1 MTQSTWIYPQ
11 LVALLLT
18 AWYSNNGIQHVSGF
32 SSNLILNRR
41 KTSVIFHHNNDG
53 NRACRLFA
61 LSIEGNASTSSSAP
75 PQFLRLSPIEYKTKI
90 EELTDEKNRPSSPSA
105 FVSDTIDRLGRWAEL
120 GQGRSAAD
128 LCNNFLK
135 KLSEM
140 SYEDLNAVSIA
151 SHRRVMYAWHN
162 EGKRLGPSL
171 YANRSRTV
179 GRQQPKNNLVGRAVK
194 DAARNADACLQKI
207 EALAGVEES
216 DFSTVIEDLLS
227 AQQARRAAD
236 TLKRWQ
242 KQESISQ
249 PTLSLYSQVIRTLI
263 NTPFE
268 YKGAIIEKGITRA
281 ESAAELAQFALNK
294 IGDGS
299 DPFQIMKVKLA
310 VLEAWSKAL
319 PTLTQQGKQHIVVP
333 RETAEKIAIEAANWF
348 ERSAQNGNHKRGYSL
363 LLYTYCKCGKL
374 DQAWDAWKDWMAF
387 LEEKNKDKSLR
398 IDTRSFRM
406 LIQGLA
412 QETSKES
419 TEWLS
424 DGDRIASGTKLAEKA
439 CFIVETMWKLH
450 AMGYREVFPDVF
462 LYTTIVTMYANI
474 GLPAEARNLIQDL
487 ASRNIGSQL
496 SSLKPDVTLYNALVN
511 AVAKQPLLTSDTSVA
526 EEAGSLVKQMERMAQ
541 DSGMEAVAPDTVT
554 YNTLI
559 EACLRIGSEDKITR
573 EGIERADQTLTWMFD
588 EYQKG
593 NSRVKPDFLSFATL
607 IRAWAADDSVTD
619 ASSTVRSEH
628 WLDRLEEHFVPSVSL
643 FEDIILACCRQARNE
658 QVKVSVKKQHAQQA
672 QRLLNR
678 METLYQ
684 AGANANLRPDRS
696 LYVNII
702 EALTGCG
709 EGAEAQNVRD
719 RENQMYPEVE
729 KSKERVK
736 SSRFSSDKEVFSV
749 LNDFEVDSPWEEEP
763 IASTRT
769 FNLILKQ
776 IASSSKPW
784 AGQRAEDVLYYMLE
798 RYLKKNKTE
807 IQPDIIT
814 FNSVILAW
822 SKSPHP
828 DAAYRAHSIL
838 ERLNDLHDK
847 GFLTDIKPDRI
858 SYNTIIHGYARS
870 TRTGAA
876 KRADRVFRELLSL
889 YESTRDESYR
899 PDVRSYSSLLNAF
912 ANAGAAERAEEV
924 LLDMQKSYKA
934 DHNQVCPDTSCFNQ
948 VLYAWAKSSE
958 KGADKRAE
966 MFLRLMEDMSSSGS
980 EAVLADTQSYNILL
994 HALGSSGDSDAP
1006 LRAGMLLE
1014 RMKKGYEDGKDY
1026 LKPDVL
1032 SYTTLIAAW
1041 CKLGGKQGLEA
1052 TEQLINEAVSTAG
1065 IVADR
1070 DFFSNVLYSLAY
1082 CTSNETVRKAEA
1094 VVAQAK
1100 KLNVECDIQVYN
1112 ALLNC
1117 WAKSGDHEAPKR
1129 TIDILYQLEKDGETD
1144 NRLLP
1149 NEKTYTIILDTLAK
1163 SGDPDSVFLAESV
1176 LQTMETSNRI
1186 QPNVQTYTAMIQNYA
1201 RSDLPLKSVK
1211 ALCVLKKM
1219 KGQSAQSQPNAITY
1233 NAVLNACEYTEAGEV
1248 KEAEEA
1254 FRVACAIFDEMR
1266 ALGVKANHVTYGT
1279 FLGVIA
1285 NHMPKSDVRSDLV
1298 ALVFRRCCTDG
1309 QVSQF
1314 VMRKLRDA
1322 STQFAY
1328 KQLLQGNSKDSLPP
1342 EWTCNVRE
1350 RA

>member
-1 MTQSTWIYPQ
+1 MTQSTWLYPQ
-11 LVALLLT
+11 LVALILT
-18 AWYSNNGIQHVSGF
+18 AWYSNNGIKHVSGF
-32 SSNLILNRR
+32 SSSFILNRR
-41 KTSVIFHHNNDG
+41 KTSVIFPHNIDG
-53 NRACRLFA
+53 NRVCRLFA
-61 LSIEGNASTSSSAP
+61 LSIEGNASTDSSTP
-75 PQFLRLSPIEYKTKI
+75 PQFIGLSPIEYKTKI
-90 EELTDEKNRPSSPSA
+90 EELTDWENRSSSPSTV
-105 FVSDTIDRLGRWAEL
+105 VSDNIDHLRQWAVL

-128 LCNNFLK
+128 LCKKNLK
-135 KLSEM
+135 LPSEM
-140 SYEDLNAVSIA
+140 SYEDFNAISIA
-151 SHRRVMYAWHN
+151 SHRLVMYAWHN
-162 EGKRLGPSL
+162 EGKRLGQSL
-171 YANRSRTV
+171 NPNRSRTV
-179 GRQQPKNNLVGRAVK
+179 GRQQPKSNLVGRAVK
-194 DAARNADACLQKI
+194 DAARNAEASLQKI
-207 EALAGVEES
+207 EALAGVDGS
-216 DFSTVIEDLLS
+216 DFSTVIEDLLQT
-227 AQQARRAAD
+227 QQARRGAD

-249 PTLSLYSQVIRTLI
+249 PPLSLYSQVIRTLI

-268 YKGAIIEKGITRA
+268 YKGDIIKMGISRA
-281 ESAAELAQFALNK
+281 ESAADLAHFALNK

-299 DPFQIMKVKLA
+299 DPFQIMQVNLA

-319 PTLTQQGKQHIVVP
+319 PTLTQQSKQNIVVL
-333 RETAEKIAIEAANWF
+333 REEAEKVALQAANWF
-348 ERSAQNGNHKRGYSL
+348 ERSAQSGNKKRGYSL

-374 DQAWDAWKDWMAF
+374 DQAWDTWKNWMAF
-387 LEEKNKDKSLR
+387 VEEKNKDKTLR

-406 LIQGLA
+406 LIQCLA

-424 DGDRIASGTKLAEKA
+424 DDDRILSGTKLAEKA

-450 AMGYREVFPDVF
+450 SMGYRDVLPDVF
-462 LYTTIVTMYANI
+462 LYTTIVTMYANT
-474 GLPAEARNLIQDL
+474 GHPAKARNLIQDL
-487 ASRNIGSQL
+487 ASRNKGLQL
-496 SSLKPDVTLYNALVN
+496 DSLKPDVTLYNALVN
-511 AVAKQPLLTSDTSVA
+511 ALAKQPLETPDTSVA

-559 EACLRIGSEDKITR
+559 EACLRIGSNDKSAR

-607 IRAWAADDSVTD
+607 VRAWAADDSVTD

-628 WLDRLEEHFVPSVSL
+628 WLDRLEERFVPSVNL
-643 FEDIILACCRQARNE
+643 FEDVILACCRQANNK
-658 QVKVSVKKQHAQQA
+658 QVKVSVQKQHAEQA

-684 AGANANLRPDRS
+684 AGANSNLRPNRS
-696 LYVNII
+696 LYEKVI
-702 EALTGCG
+702 EALTSCL
-709 EGAEAQNVRD
+709 EGTEAQDVRD

-729 KSKERVK
+729 KSKKGVE

-749 LNDFEVDSPWEEEP
+749 LNDLEVDSPWEEKP

-769 FNLILKQ
+769 FNVILKK
-776 IASSSKPW
+776 IASSSKPS

-798 RYLKKNKTE
+798 RYLKKGKIE

-828 DAAYRAHSIL
+828 DSANRAHSIM
-838 ERLNDLHDK
+838 ERLKDLHDK
-847 GFLTDIKPDRI
+847 GFLTDVRSDRV

-870 TRTGAA
+870 TQAGAA

-889 YESTRDESYR
+889 YESTRDEAYR
-899 PDVRSYSSLLNAF
+899 PDIRSYSSLLNAF
-912 ANAGAAERAEEV
+912 ANAGAAQRAEEI
-924 LLDMQKSYKA
+924 LLDMQKSYKG
-934 DHNQVCPDTSCFNQ
+934 DYNQVCPDTSCFNQ

-958 KGADKRAE
+958 KGAGKRAE
-966 MFLRLMEDMSSSGS
+966 MFLRLMEDMSLSGS
-980 EAVLADTQSYNILL
+980 EAVLADTQSYNIVL

-1006 LRAGMLLE
+1006 RRAVMLLE

-1041 CKLGGKQGLEA
+1041 CKLGGSQGLEA
-1052 TEQLINEAVSTAG
+1052 TEQLINEAVSIAG
-1065 IVADR
+1065 IVVDR

-1082 CTSNETVRKAEA
+1082 CTSNDAARKAEA
-1094 VVAQAK
+1094 ILAQAK

-1117 WAKSGDHEAPKR
+1117 WAKSGDHESSKR
-1129 TIDILYQLEKDGETD
+1129 SIEILNQLEKDGEAD
-1144 NRLLP
+1144 SSLLP

-1163 SGDPDSVFLAESV
+1163 SGDPDSVFLAEAI
-1176 LQTMETSNRI
+1176 LENMESSNRVK
-1186 QPNVQTYTAMIQNYA
+1186 PNVQTYTAMIQNYA

-1211 ALCVLKKM
+1211 ALSVLKRM
-1219 KGQSAQSQPNAITY
+1219 KGQRAQSQPNAITY
-1233 NAVLNACEYTEAGEV
+1233 NAVLNACEHTEAAEV
-1248 KEAEEA
+1248 DEAEEA

-1285 NHMPKSDVRSDLV
+1285 NHMPKSDVRNDLV
-1298 ALVFRRCCTDG
+1298 ALVFRRCYTDG
-1309 QVSQF
+1309 QVSLF
-1314 VMRKLRDA
+1314 VTRKLRDA
-1322 STQFAY
+1322 STSLAY